1 MTQDLKTTPQKSR
14 SSVALAIG
22 IGLLVIGA
30 GVFWGVS
37 SNIPPQSDRDQ
48 STAAQSTES
57 AESTDTEFGLEGKIA
72 PAFSLKNLAGETVN
86 LSDYKGKVVF
96 LNFWATWCEPCKAEM
111 PAMQRLRKKLE
122 GKPFEILAVSL
133 DNNPVDAV
141 PAFEKKTGMT
151 LNFPVLQDPEQALAK
166 NSYRTTGV
174 PESFLIDGKG
184 KIVKH
189 VIGSFEWDSPQI
201 TKYFEDLIASGTDA

>member
-1 MTQDLKTTPQKSR
+1 MTEENQTTPQKSR
-14 SSVALAIG
+14 SPVALAIG
-22 IGLLVIGA
+22 AALLVVGA
-30 GVFWGVS
+30 LAFWGIS
-37 SNIPPQSDRDQ
+37 SSIPAQND
-48 STAAQSTES
+48 TASNTE
-57 AESTDTEFGLEGKIA
+57 AAADMEFGLEGKAA
-72 PAFSLKNLAGETVN
+72 PAFSLKNLAGETVQ

-111 PAMQRLRKKLE
+111 PAMQRLRQKLE

-133 DNNPVDAV
+133 DSNPIDAV
-141 PAFEKKTGMT
+141 PAFEKKTGLT

-174 PESFLIDGKG
+174 PESFLIDGNG
-184 KIVKH
+184 KVVKH

-201 TKYFEDLIASGTDA
+201 TKYFEDLIAAGTDA